1 MKAFLDGAELKLTS
15 PTLRVALD
23 MARADAEASRRI
35 IVEATIN
42 GEPCRNDWLES
53 PPETEMLDAEVRFI
67 TAEPTS
73 LVSTTFSELAD
84 VLVSAK
90 AAQIEV
96 CEALRTGRYDEAF
109 TQLEEIVGVWEM
121 VRRGVEEGTRLV
133 GLPLEHFLVSA
144 GTTPNGERDTRV
156 ELLTGHVG
164 RLVDLLSDLK
174 AAVQS
179 RDWSGLADLLGHDL
193 VDAADAWRRILKDMS
208 ATVLKTR

>member
-1 MKAFLDGAELKLTS
+1 MKAFLDGAELKLPS
-15 PTLRVALD
+15 PTLRVALSL
-23 MARADAEASRRI
+23 ARESAEASRRV
-35 IVEATIN
+35 IVEATID

-53 PPETEMLDAEVRFI
+53 PPETEMPNAEVRFVS
-67 TAEPTS
+67 AEPTS

-84 VLVSAK
+84 VLLSAK
-90 AAQIEV
+90 TAQIEV
-96 CEALRTGRYDEAF
+96 CEDLRGGRYDKAF

-144 GTTPNGERDTRV
+144 GTTPAGERDSRV

-164 RLVDLLSDLK
+164 RLVDLLADLK
-174 AAVQS
+174 SAVQS
-179 RDWSGLADLLGHDL
+179 KDWAGLADLLGHDL
-193 VDAADAWRRILKDMS
+193 VDAADSWRRILKDMA